1 VWLVSGEEV
10 RVSPKALGEI
20 MPRQTQKERKQL
32 VRELIDRQPYN
43 RLFDAADV
51 EAMNDLCGWNFLK
64 YVRIHNPAYPTD
76 TRCVAH
82 ADYDKN
88 FVVWSWNR
96 AISGGPILNQALR
109 RAIQPHMRL
118 NATGSPD
125 FCAHCKSQD
134 FLTLD
139 HMTMPFSVIVAE
151 FIKHHSGVFER
162 LGNKED
168 GGGWYI
174 ADPVL
179 EEAWVDF
186 HAQNADYQVLCR
198 SCNASKGVKNAVQ
211 KSR

>member
-1 VWLVSGEEV
+1 V
-10 RVSPKALGEI
+10 PK
-20 MPRQTQKERKQL
+20 QTQKERKQL

-51 EAMNDLCGWNFLK
+51 EAMNDLCGWNFLNYK
-64 YVRIHNPAYPTD
+64 RVHNPTYSTD

-82 ADYDKN
+82 ANYDEN

-96 AISGGPILNQALR
+96 AISELHGFERRRRGPILNQALR

-118 NATGSPD
+118 NASGSPD
-125 FCAHCKSQD
+125 FCAHCESQD
-134 FLTLD
+134 SLTLD

-151 FIKHHSGVFER
+151 FIKHHSEVFEG